1 MLMAKGREKRGR
13 VQPSKMEQGQHSAGE
28 GGGDKRPVLGE
39 LSLVVLAIHQG
50 VDVLISCHIS
60 LLLCQAL
67 VKEWHISSPR
77 MYLHRCVRVC
87 LYCCTSKERVLAPK
101 KTKALIHIILPVSRR
116 QR

>member
-1 MLMAKGREKRGR
+1 M
-13 VQPSKMEQGQHSAGE
+13 
-28 GGGDKRPVLGE
+28 LGE

-50 VDVLISCHIS
+50 VDVLISCHVS

-77 MYLHRCVRVC
+77 MYLHRCVRVG
-87 LYCCTSKERVLAPK
+87 LHFCTSKERVLTK
-101 KTKALIHIILPVSRR
+101 KNTGTHPHILPVSRR